1 VTADLT
7 PSPERILQS
16 ALSLFSEK
24 GYDSTSVREI
34 CAASGITKP
43 TLYHFYGSKEGV
55 YRALVDGTLERLR
68 GDMTRTLEEEGTLRE
83 RLRRL
88 TLTYFDAARSEPDLA
103 RFILAL
109 THDPPSSAPRTD
121 FLAFYDG
128 VLAQVARVIETA
140 EARGEVSPGPVEVRL
155 LVLMGALGEA
165 VHGYLL
171 AGRPDLTPDLAGTLV
186 DVVVKGWTDPS

>member
-1 VTADLT
+1 VTTD
-7 PSPERILQS
+7 PSSSPERILQS

-24 GYDSTSVREI
+24 GYDATSVREI

-55 YRALVDGTLERLR
+55 YRALVDGTLERVR
-68 GDMTRTLEEEGTLRE
+68 EDMAGAVDSEGSLRE

-88 TLTYFDAARSEPDLA
+88 TSTYFEAAKGEPDLA

-121 FLAFYDG
+121 FLPFYDG
-128 VLAQVARVIETA
+128 ILALVAAAIETA
-140 EARGEVSPGPVEVRL
+140 EARGEVSRGPVDVRL

-171 AGRPDLTPDLAGTLV
+171 AGRPELTPALADTLV
-186 DVVVKGWTDPS
+186 DVVLNGWINTS

>member
-1 VTADLT
+1 VTTEPT

-16 ALSLFSEK
+16 ALRLFSEK
-24 GYDSTSVREI
+24 GYDAASVREI
-34 CAASGITKP
+34 CEASGITKP

-55 YRALVDGTLERLR
+55 YRALVDGTLERVR
-68 GDMTRTLEEEGTLRE
+68 EDMAGAVEAEGSLCD

-88 TLTYFDAARSEPDLA
+88 TSTYFEAARSEPDLA

-109 THDPPSSAPRTD
+109 THNPPSSAPRTD
-121 FLAFYDG
+121 FLRFYDG
-128 VLAQVARVIETA
+128 ILALVTRAIQTG
-140 EARGEVSPGPVEVRL
+140 EAQGEVSPGPVDVRL

-171 AGRPDLTPDLAGTLV
+171 AGRPDLTPDLADTLV
-186 DVVVKGWTDPS
+186 DVVLKGWIDPS